1 MTAPVLVL
9 GATGGQGGAVVTAL
23 LARGTPV
30 RAFVRNPRSR
40 AGVALA
46 ERGVD
51 LAAGDLA
58 DEASLT
64 AAMSGAAAVFG
75 FTTPWEDGPDVET
88 QQGLTLVRAAQRA
101 RVPHL
106 VYSSVAGSD
115 RHSGVPHFESKA
127 VVERALAQTDVPWT
141 VLGPTYFYDN
151 LLRGRD
157 ELLAGSLEMPLPHD
171 FPLQQLA
178 RGDLGEVAAEILTAP
193 AAFAGRRIDLAS
205 DAVSADDM
213 AAVLSRVLSRT
224 VESRE
229 LPLEPT
235 RQHDPD
241 RGAMWAFIAAGG
253 YAVDI
258 ERLHADWPRVDWTS
272 FIRWA
277 DDAFA
282 AQRA

>member
-23 LARGTPV
+23 LAGGTPV

-40 AGVALA
+40 AAVALA

-75 FTTPWEDGPDVET
+75 VTTPWEDGPDVET
-88 QQGLTLVRAAQRA
+88 HQGLTLVRAAQRA

-178 RGDLGEVAAEILTAP
+178 RADLGEVAAEILTAP

-241 RGAMWAFIAAGG
+241 QSAMWAFIAAGG

>member
-23 LARGTPV
+23 LACGTPV
-30 RAFVRNPRSR
+30 RAFVRSPRSR

-75 FTTPWEDGPDVET
+75 VTTPWEDGPDVET

-101 RVPHL
+101 RVPHP

-115 RHSGVPHFESKA
+115 RHSGVLHFESKA

-141 VLGPTYFYDN
+141 VLGLTYFYDN

-205 DAVSADDM
+205 DAVSVDDM

-258 ERLHADWPRVDWTS
+258 ERLHADWPRGDWTS

>member
-1 MTAPVLVL
+1 MNAPVLVL

-23 LARGTPV
+23 LACGTPV

-51 LAAGDLA
+51 FAAGDLA

-75 FTTPWEDGPDVET
+75 VTTPWEDGPDVET

-157 ELLAGSLEMPLPHD
+157 EFLAGSLEMPLPHD